1 MQIYSDKI
9 KIEVV
14 YMQYDAYRRTNIKAR
29 TLDKTIQEF
38 AKLRGSL
45 VPSALRWWVGIG
57 NNGTGISREGNSRPK
72 HNIAQLIR
80 THTTIHCHSIT
91 TRKCK
96 HLMNISPRLSAN
108 FGSSDGCLI
117 Y

>member
-29 TLDKTIQEF
+29 TLDKTIQES

-45 VPSALRWWVGIG
+45 VPSALRW
-57 NNGTGISREGNSRPK
+57 
-72 HNIAQLIR
+72 
-80 THTTIHCHSIT
+80 
-91 TRKCK
+91 
-96 HLMNISPRLSAN
+96 
-108 FGSSDGCLI
+108 
-117 Y
+117 